1 MLKNF
6 TKSRVTR
13 TALLAF
19 FFLCAQTA
27 QAETITL
34 NSSEMHKATEHVS
47 FGIPF
52 FGLTFLSF
60 DRPNERNAN
69 NIQGFHQV
77 TVWDNGKLVTIK
89 VAGEDWEETRART
102 THGCIKGRRLSKATF
117 TVDVKAAAQ
126 PANSKDIKDT
136 DVKLVSIDYYE
147 EQKPR

>member
-1 MLKNF
+1 M
-6 TKSRVTR
+6 TKVSTKAI
-13 TALLAF
+13 TSFGFMCILTLLSFPNAF
-19 FFLCAQTA
+19 
-27 QAETITL
+27 AETVTL
-34 NSSEMHKATEHVS
+34 SSNEMHKATEHVS

-69 NIQGFHQV
+69 NILGFHQI

-102 THGCIKGRRLSKATF
+102 THGCIEGRRLSKATF